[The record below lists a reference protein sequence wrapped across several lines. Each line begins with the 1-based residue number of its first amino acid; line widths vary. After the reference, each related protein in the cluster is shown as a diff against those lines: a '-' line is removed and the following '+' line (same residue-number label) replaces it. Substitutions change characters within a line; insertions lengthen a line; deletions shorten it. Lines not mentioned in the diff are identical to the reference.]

1 MGQKLPHQ
9 HNEGEVRPCLATPS
23 LTLKDWT
30 KVHSRMRM
38 V

>member
-1 MGQKLPHQ
+1 MGQKLPCW
-9 HNEGEVRPCLATPS
+9 HNEGEVRPCLATPG

-30 KVHSRMRM
+30 KVQSRMRM